1 MITVN
6 VKLFASLGK
15 KCPDHAPGQSMP
27 VQLPDNSTLDHLVC
41 HLDVTTA
48 HIIIVN
54 GIAQTNRKFTLHDAD
69 ELTIFPL
76 LAGG

>member
-15 KCPDHAPGQSMP
+15 KYPEHAPGQSMP
-27 VQLPDNSTLDHLVC
+27 VQLPDDSTLEHLIR
-41 HLDVTTA
+41 HLDLTKA

-54 GIAQTNRKFTLHDAD
+54 GVAQTNRQLSLHDAD
-69 ELTIFPL
+69 ELAIFPL
-76 LAGG
+76 VAGG

>member
-6 VKLFASLGK
+6 VKLFASLSQK
-15 KCPDHAPGQSMP
+15 YPDYASGQSMP
-27 VQLPDNSTLDHLVC
+27 VQLPDNSTLDYLIN
-41 HLDVTTA
+41 HLDLTKA

-54 GIAQTNRKFTLHDAD
+54 GIAQTNRKFTLQNDD
-69 ELTIFPL
+69 ELAVFPL

>member
-15 KCPDHAPGQSMP
+15 KYPDHALGQSIP
-27 VQLPDNSTLDHLVC
+27 VQLPDNSTLDHLID
-41 HLDVTTA
+41 HLDLTKA

-54 GIAQTNRKFTLHDAD
+54 GIAQTNREFTLHDAD
-69 ELTIFPL
+69 ELAIFPYV
-76 LAGG
+76 AGG